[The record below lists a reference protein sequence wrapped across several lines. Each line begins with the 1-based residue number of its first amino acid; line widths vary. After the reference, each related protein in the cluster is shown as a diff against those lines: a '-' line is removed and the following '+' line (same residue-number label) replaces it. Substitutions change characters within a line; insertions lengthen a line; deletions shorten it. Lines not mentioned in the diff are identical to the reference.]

1 MIPPSQLSGSVSN
14 LRDSSCLSRGGGGE
28 GRTEDFADG
37 VEDLVTNDHITAG
50 PISGSLGIFKLELG
64 GLGRHV
70 CGVEEGW

>member
-1 MIPPSQLSGSVSN
+1 MIPPGQLSGIVSS
-14 LRDSSCLSRGGGGE
+14 LRDSSCPSRGREG

-50 PISGSLGIFKLELG
+50 PISGSLCIFKLELG

-70 CGVEEGW
+70 CGVEEG